1 MFERLEGL
9 AKIYCQLTNLIFID
23 YMDGI
28 YNGLQNDPDFD
39 LEDILNILIRD
50 HEGAIKVLKKGNK

>member
-1 MFERLEGL
+1 MFERLEEL
-9 AKIYCQLTNLIFID
+9 AEIFCQQTNLIFVE
-23 YMDGI
+23 YMEGI

-50 HEGAIKVLKKGNK
+50 HEDAIKALKKANK